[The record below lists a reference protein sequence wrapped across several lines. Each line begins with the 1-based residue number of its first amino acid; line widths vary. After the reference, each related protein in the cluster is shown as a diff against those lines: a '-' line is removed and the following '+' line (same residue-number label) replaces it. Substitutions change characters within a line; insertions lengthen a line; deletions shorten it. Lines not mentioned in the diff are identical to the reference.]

1 MQHQSGAASA
11 SVITAI
17 VLGLLVALLGVF
29 GVWAYINYL
38 DQKNNVD
45 AKVAQAVTVA
55 QTTQKAEDEAI
66 FAEREKS
73 PVSQF
78 VGPEDLGKV
87 SFNYP
92 RTWSVFIGDD
102 GAKGT
107 YEAYY
112 NPGSV
117 VSPTKKIPY
126 ALRLTIL
133 DKDYEAV
140 LKTYQPEVAKGDLKA
155 SPITVDDQVG
165 TRLDGTFSATVKGS
179 MVLLKLRDKT
189 IMIYTESHDFLND
202 FNTTVISS
210 LKFNP

>member
-45 AKVAQAVTVA
+45 AKVVQAVTLA
-55 QTTQKAEDEAI
+55 QTEQKAEDEAA

-78 VGPEDLGKV
+78 TGPEDLGKV
-87 SFNYP
+87 NFNYP

-107 YEAYY
+107 YESYY
-112 NPGSV
+112 NPGAV
-117 VSPTKKIPY
+117 VSPNKKTPY

-140 LKTYQPEVAKGDLKA
+140 LKTYQPEVAKGELKA
-155 SPITVDDQVG
+155 SPITVNDQAG

-189 IMIYTESHDFLND
+189 IMIYTESQDFLND
-202 FNTTVISS
+202 FNTTVIPS